1 MRITLKPHRSAMNDR
16 ASREEAIGFITYD
29 GDRLPIVNISK
40 TGILIS
46 DDLSRFEVGQH
57 FNTQV
62 ELRRRGEKE
71 SWVAGATVARVQ
83 GSHVGLKLDP
93 PPED

>member
-1 MRITLKPHRSAMNDR
+1 MNER
-16 ASREEAIGFITYD
+16 APREEAIGFITYD

-46 DDLSRFEVGQH
+46 DDLSRFEVGQR

-71 SWVAGATVARVQ
+71 SWAAGATVARIKGAQ
-83 GSHVGLKLDP
+83 VGLQLDP